1 MIHVV
6 VGLGNIGQRYEGTRH
21 NVGFDILNRVS
32 ERLRGSSMQNARH
45 FAWRLVTVREGEAEW
60 EVKLV
65 WPTTLM
71 NRSGWAFETMLS
83 EWSVA
88 PTECLVVVDD
98 FNLPLGA
105 LRFRER
111 GSDGGHNGL
120 ASIIETI
127 ETDDFPR
134 LRLGI
139 GPLADKDR
147 VTEFVL
153 GRFEA
158 DEAAL
163 ARKMID
169 FGAEATLFA
178 ITHRL
183 AEAMSRYNGTVDE
196 ADETETSS

>member
-1 MIHVV
+1 MIQVV

-21 NVGFDILNRVS
+21 NVGFDVLNRVS
-32 ERLRGSSMQNARH
+32 DRLRGSSIERH
-45 FAWRLVTVREGEAEW
+45 EHLVWRSVTAGEGEAAR

-71 NRSGWAFETMLS
+71 NRSGRAFEAILS
-83 EWSVA
+83 EWSA
-88 PTECLVVVDD
+88 QPIDCLVVVDD
-98 FNLPLGA
+98 FNLPLGR

-139 GPLADKDR
+139 GPLADRDR

-153 GRFEA
+153 GRFDT
-158 DEAAL
+158 DEEAL
-163 ARKMID
+163 ARRMID
-169 FGAEATLFA
+169 TGAEAVLFA
-178 ITHRL
+178 MTHRL
-183 AEAMSRYNGTVDE
+183 REAMSRYNGTVDDV
-196 ADETETSS
+196 DETE